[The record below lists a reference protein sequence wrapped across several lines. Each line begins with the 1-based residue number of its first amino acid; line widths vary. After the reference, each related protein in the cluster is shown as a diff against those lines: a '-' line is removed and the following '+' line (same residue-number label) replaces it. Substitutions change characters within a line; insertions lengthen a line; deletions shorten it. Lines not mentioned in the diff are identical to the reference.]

1 MLTILIPL
9 YNSEKEIERL
19 IPLLYPLEA
28 HCEILLINDGSTDN
42 TAEICK
48 KLAAKYPEI
57 VFIDKPHTGVSGTR
71 NAGLRAARGK
81 YILFLDA
88 DDELS
93 KGSVKA
99 LVDFF
104 DTLSE
109 DVDLLTYPI
118 ETHYR
123 GNILAPHF
131 RYQTLTESGV
141 YDLNIHPYIGQT
153 TMNIVVRNRFENNVL
168 FDENMTFNE
177 DQKYCCDVMKSSLKM
192 GYCAEAKYIYN
203 RNENSSSGRISGAC
217 YIFEQAMKMF
227 EDMFRG
233 YDYVPETFQ
242 GLYINDLAWKL
253 RSNILYPYHYDEKS
267 FEFAVD
273 RIKILLTKVE
283 PDVIL
288 NHPDI
293 NFYHKFYWLS
303 MKQNADVKP
312 FYDSGG
318 FGVKL
323 NGTVIYSRRKI
334 EIAVIRIRLD
344 NGKFVF
350 RGLLKSPVF
359 NFSEQPELYPIIN
372 GKRDRQELFI
382 SAHGYYLCRTMTNK
396 FYGFCLEIPEDE
408 FKTLSF
414 EVNFGGVNYGCTY
427 HFMSKCPFSHTLKMY
442 DSVVADHGLHY
453 DTNRDEFSLS
463 EKSPE
468 QIIADNSRF
477 LPANISS
484 IRKRAISLKRKLR
497 IHLYCDCRGVE
508 KDNGYYRFLE
518 DYEKNDDVIRK
529 YICDPANKNISKLF
543 TKKQL
548 NDVIPFGSKK
558 HKTYFLA
565 AEKIFTAYIEDINLF
580 PFEPYEYDMY
590 SDFFG
595 FEVVYLQH
603 GILHGSLPWKYTP
616 EVITADKVCIS
627 TDYEK
632 RLFAEKYHFRK
643 TDIICRPMH
652 RLALLDR
659 SAVPERKILFAP
671 SWRQYLIGPDI
682 DGVWQP
688 LPEVFRNSD
697 YFRGITELLNS
708 DKLEELLEKF
718 DYMLDFKLHPI
729 FACYEPLLEL
739 KNNHVRLVHETD
751 SIEKYEK
758 FITDFSSF
766 AFDFLYLGRQVYSF
780 IPDEMQFR
788 CGMNSYREIEP
799 ESAKLFVKLQNIDDL
814 DKLFMADEHS
824 SENMIN
830 FFDGKEKDVGNKIF

>member
-9 YNSEKEIERL
+9 YNSAKDIEHL
-19 IPLLYPLEA
+19 IPSLYPLETN
-28 HCEILLINDGSTDN
+28 CEILLINDGSTDN
-42 TAEICK
+42 TAEVCK
-48 KLAAKYPEI
+48 TLAAKYCEI
-57 VFIDKPHTGVSGTR
+57 VFIDKPHSGVSGTR
-71 NAGLRAARGK
+71 NVGLRAARGK

-99 LVDFF
+99 LAEFF
-104 DTLSE
+104 DTLPE

-123 GNILAPHF
+123 GHILAPHF

-192 GYCAEAKYIYN
+192 GYCADAKYIYN
-203 RNENSSSGRISGAC
+203 RSENSSSGKISGAC
-217 YIFEQAMKMF
+217 YIFEQAVKMF
-227 EDMFRG
+227 EDMFCG
-233 YDYVPETFQ
+233 YDYVPAAFQ

-267 FEFAVD
+267 FEFAID
-273 RIKILLTKVE
+273 RIKALLAKVD
-283 PDVIL
+283 PAVIL

-293 NFYHKFYWLS
+293 NFFHKYYWLS
-303 MKQNADVKP
+303 MKPNAIVKP
-312 FYDSGG
+312 FFEDSR
-318 FGVKL
+318 FGLKL
-323 NGTVIYSRRKI
+323 DEEIIFSKRKF
-334 EIAVIRIRLD
+334 EIAVVRIRLD
-344 NGKFVF
+344 DGIFVF
-350 RGLLKSPVF
+350 RGFIKSPVF
-359 NFSEQPELYPIIN
+359 SFSEKPELYAVTN
-372 GKRDRQELFI
+372 GKPVRQELFD
-382 SAHGYYLCRTMTNK
+382 SAHSYYLCRTATNK
-396 FYGFCLEIPEDE
+396 FYGFCVEIPEKDFQE
-408 FKTLSF
+408 LGF
-414 EVNFGGVNYGCTY
+414 EVEIGGKKFKCIY
-427 HFMSKCPFSHTLKMY
+427 HFMPKSPFSHTLKMY
-442 DSVVADHGLHY
+442 DSVIANRGIHY
-453 DTNRDEFSLS
+453 DTNNGIFVLLD
-463 EKSPE
+463 KSPK
-468 QIIADNSRF
+468 QILTDNTRF
-477 LPANISS
+477 LPANISR
-484 IRKRAISLKRKLR
+484 IRKQAIALNSKQR
-497 IHLYCDCRGVE
+497 IHLYYDCRGVE
-508 KDNGYYRFLE
+508 KDNGYYKFLK
-518 DYEKNDDVIRK
+518 DHGKNDGIIRK
-529 YICDPANKNISKLF
+529 YICDPTNKNLSKLF

-548 NDVIPFGSKK
+548 KDVIPFGSRL
-558 HKTYFLA
+558 HKIHFLA

-616 EVITADKVCIS
+616 EVIIADKVCVS
-627 TDYEK
+627 TDYEQ

-643 TDIICRPMH
+643 ADIMQEPMH
-652 RLALLDR
+652 RLTVLDR
-659 SAVPERKILFAP
+659 NAVPERRILFAP

-688 LPEVFRNSD
+688 LPEVFQNSD
-697 YFRGITELLNS
+697 YFNRISELLNS
-708 DKLEELLEKF
+708 KELEELLVKN

-729 FACYEPLLEL
+729 FACYEPLFEL
-739 KNNHVRLVHETD
+739 RNKRVRLVGETD

-766 AFDFLYLGRQVYSF
+766 AFDFLYLERDVYSF
-780 IPDEMQFR
+780 IPDEIQFR

-799 ESAKLFVKLQNIDDL
+799 ESEKLFVKLRSINDL
-814 DKLFMADEHS
+814 DKLFAVTRGIEKTT
-824 SENMIN
+824 IN
-830 FFDGKEKDVGNKIF
+830 FFYREE